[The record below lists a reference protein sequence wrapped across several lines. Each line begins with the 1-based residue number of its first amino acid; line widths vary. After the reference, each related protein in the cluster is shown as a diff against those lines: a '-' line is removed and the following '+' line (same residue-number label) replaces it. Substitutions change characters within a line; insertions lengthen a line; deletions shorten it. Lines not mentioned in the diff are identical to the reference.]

1 MAVLKGL
8 IKIEGTLDDLT
19 FYKGKNGYFIRT
31 KGGISKERIQND
43 PAFIRT
49 RENAKEFGLA
59 ATAGKILRRALY
71 VLFCNSKDNTL
82 PSRLMSTMMLIKNQ
96 DTISS
101 RGLRNPAVGLTTPE
115 GKALLQNF
123 DCNENAILAQVLRA
137 DYTVNTT
144 TGEISILDFIPGTQ
158 LVAPPGAT
166 HVTLQSAFLNLDFT
180 TEVMDLQ
187 LSDPVNLPIN
197 LTSDNVT
204 LAPAA
209 VTGAGIT
216 MMLLQ
221 LSFFQEMNGVQY
233 HLNNGAFNT
242 LNIVRVV

>member
-1 MAVLKGL
+1 MAILKSL

-19 FYKGKNGYFIRT
+19 FYKGKNGYLIRT
-31 KGGISKERIQND
+31 KGGISKNRIKND

-49 RENAKEFGLA
+49 RENGNEFGLA
-59 ATAGKILRRALY
+59 ATAGKVLRRAL
-71 VLFCNSKDNTL
+71 LELIRNAKDGTL
-82 PSRLMSTMMLIKNQ
+82 TSRLMRQMSLIKNQ
-96 DTISS
+96 DTTSP
-101 RGLRNPAVGLTTPE
+101 RGLRNPAVGLATPE
-115 GKALLQNF
+115 GKVLLQNF
-123 DCNENAILAQVLRA
+123 DFNENAILAQVLRA

-144 TGEISILDFIPGTQ
+144 TGEISIPNFIPGTQ

-180 TEVMDLQ
+180 TEVRDLQ

-209 VTGAGIT
+209 VTGTGIT

-242 LNIVRVV
+242 LNIVRVI

>member
-1 MAVLKGL
+1 MAVLTGL
-8 IKIEGTLDDLT
+8 IKIIGTLDGLT

-31 KGGISKERIQND
+31 KGGISKERIQSD

-49 RENAKEFGLA
+49 RENANEFGLA
-59 ATAGKILRRALY
+59 ATSGKILRHTLAMFMR
-71 VLFCNSKDNTL
+71 NTKDPTL
-82 PSRLMSTMMLIKNQ
+82 PSRLMRKLMLVKNQ
-96 DTISS
+96 DTISP
-101 RGLRNPAVGLTTPE
+101 RGQRSPAVGLTTPE
-115 GKALLQNF
+115 GKVLLQNF
-123 DCNENAILAQVLRA
+123 DCNKNAILAQVLHA

-144 TGEISILDFIPGTQ
+144 TGEISIPDFIPGTQ
-158 LVAPPGAT
+158 LVAPLGAT

-180 TEVMDLQ
+180 TEVRDLQ

-197 LTSDNVT
+197 LTPDNVT
-204 LAPAA
+204 LAPAV
-209 VTGAGIT
+209 VTGTGIT
-216 MMLLQ
+216 MILLQ

>member
-1 MAVLKGL
+1 MATLKGL
-8 IKIEGTLDDLT
+8 IKIEGTLDGLT

-31 KGGISKERIQND
+31 KGGISKNRINND

-49 RENAKEFGLA
+49 RENATEFGLA
-59 ATAGKILRRALY
+59 ATSGKILRQSLAKL
-71 VLFCNSKDNTL
+71 LHNTQDPTL
-82 PSRLMSTMMLIKNQ
+82 PSCLMRKLMLIKNQ
-96 DTISS
+96 DTTSP
-101 RGLRNPAVGLTTPE
+101 RGQRSPAVGLTTPE
-115 GKALLQNF
+115 GKVLLQNF

-144 TGEISILDFIPGTQ
+144 TGEISIPDFVPGTQ

-180 TEVMDLQ
+180 TEARNLQ
-187 LSDPVNLPIN
+187 LSDPLNLSIN
-197 LTSDNVT
+197 LTPHNVT

-209 VTGAGIT
+209 VTGSGVT
-216 MMLLQ
+216 MILLQ
-221 LSFFQEMNGVQY
+221 LSFFQKINGVQY

-242 LNIVRVV
+242 LNILRVV

>member
-31 KGGISKERIQND
+31 KGGISKERIQSD

-49 RENAKEFGLA
+49 RENANEFGLA
-59 ATAGKILRRALY
+59 ATAGKILRRALS
-71 VLFCNSKDNTL
+71 VLFCNSKDNSL

-115 GKALLQNF
+115 GKVLLQNF
-123 DCNENAILAQVLRA
+123 DCNENAILSQVLRA

-144 TGEISILDFIPGTQ
+144 TGEISILETADRVGH
-158 LVAPPGAT
+158 VAR
-166 HVTLQSAFLNLDFT
+166 
-180 TEVMDLQ
+180 
-187 LSDPVNLPIN
+187 
-197 LTSDNVT
+197 
-204 LAPAA
+204 A
-209 VTGAGIT
+209 V
-216 MMLLQ
+216 
-221 LSFFQEMNGVQY
+221 V
-233 HLNNGAFNT
+233 
-242 LNIVRVV
+242 

>member
-1 MAVLKGL
+1 MATLKGL
-8 IKIEGTLDDLT
+8 IKIEGTLDGLT

-31 KGGISKERIQND
+31 KGGISKNRIKNE
-43 PAFIRT
+43 PAFKRT
-49 RENAKEFGLA
+49 RENANEFGLA
-59 ATAGKILRRALY
+59 ATSGKILRHSLAKL
-71 VLFCNSKDNTL
+71 LHNTQDPTL
-82 PSRLMSTMMLIKNQ
+82 PSRLMRKLMLIKNH
-96 DTISS
+96 DTTSP

-115 GKALLQNF
+115 GKLLLQNF

-137 DYTVNTT
+137 DYTVNIT
-144 TGEISILDFIPGTQ
+144 TGEISIPNFIPGTQ
-158 LVAPPGAT
+158 LVAPLGAT

-180 TEVMDLQ
+180 TEVRDLQ

-197 LTSDNVT
+197 LTPGTVT

-209 VTGAGIT
+209 VTGTGIT

-221 LSFFQEMNGVQY
+221 LSFFQEMNGIQY
-233 HLNNGAFNT
+233 HLTNGAFNT